1 MGVNWLVGGMIR
13 PLVPLLL
20 ASLLTKD
27 RVRTY
32 WGWIQGAA
40 FYTFGLLCP
49 FYFACSLA
57 LACCS

>member
-1 MGVNWLVGGMIR
+1 MIR